1 MSKKY
6 KVKVPATT
14 ANLGPGFD
22 CLGAALDIYNEFIFE
37 ASEDYKFININK
49 EYANKDNLVV
59 QSALKTFKYLKKKE
73 IPFSLEIVE
82 NVPIARGMGSSATCI
97 IAGITI
103 AMLLSQKDLS
113 DEEIIDIATSI
124 EGHPD
129 NVSPAYYG
137 NLVASIKCDDHV
149 ICSSYSVSNDLIFTV
164 LIPDFEL
171 STEKARGVLPNTI
184 SYSDMIYSMS
194 RAINIPKVL
203 EDGDLEKLFVLLN
216 DKIHEPYRYELIEDS
231 LEFKKLSEKYQIPMC
246 ISGSGSTLLMISK
259 ESLLKKLNKLNTK
272 HNWEFKELKI
282 CDKGTSWVK
291 IDG

>member
-1 MSKKY
+1 MNKKY
-6 KVKVPATT
+6 KIKVPATT

-22 CLGAALDIYNEFIFE
+22 ALGAALDIYNEFIIE
-37 ASEDYKFININK
+37 ESSEYKFINIK
-49 EYANKDNLVV
+49 AEYANKDNLVI

-73 IPFSLEIVE
+73 IPFSLEIIE

-103 AMLLSQKDLS
+103 AMLLSQKELS
-113 DEEIIDIATSI
+113 DEEIIEIATSI

-137 NLVASIKCDDHV
+137 NLVASVKCEDKV
-149 ICSSYSVSNDLIFTV
+149 ICTTYNISSDLIFTV

-171 STEKARGVLPNTI
+171 ETEKARGVLPKTI
-184 SYSDMIYSMS
+184 SYEDMIFSMS
-194 RAINIPKVL
+194 RAINIPKAL
-203 EDGDLEKLFVLLN
+203 EDGDLEKLFVLLD

-231 LEFKKLSEKYQIPMC
+231 MEFKKISNKYEIPMC

-259 ESLLKKLNKLNTK
+259 KSILKEISKAKTK

-282 CDKGTSWVK
+282 CEKGTSWVE
-291 IDG
+291 ING